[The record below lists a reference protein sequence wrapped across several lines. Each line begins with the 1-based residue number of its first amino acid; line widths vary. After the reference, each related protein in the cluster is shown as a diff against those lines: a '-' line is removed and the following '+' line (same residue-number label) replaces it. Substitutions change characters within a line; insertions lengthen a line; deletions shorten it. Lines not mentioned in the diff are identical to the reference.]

1 MTTHKPSSTE
11 KTRGSTYKVIGTN
24 LPRRGDLEKVTGR
37 TIFGVDADLPGKLY
51 GAVLRSPH
59 AHARII
65 SIDTSQAEM
74 LPGVTAVITAAD
86 LPDGKEGMAI
96 LGEDMVDLTYQRGN
110 ILAKGKVLYWG
121 HAVAAVAA
129 TSQQLAWLALSM
141 IKVEYEP
148 LPAVLDIQQAMSA
161 DAPLL
166 HAGLRT
172 NDMGQPGAS
181 PSNIA
186 SHEQFRKGDVE
197 KGFAEAAVIVER
209 EFHTA
214 AVHQGYLEPQNAL
227 AFYDIDGQV
236 TIWCST
242 QGAFGV
248 REQVAEIL
256 QIPAGRIR
264 VIPLEVGGGFG
275 GKNRAYLEPLAVLLS
290 QKSGCRPVKM
300 EMSQGEVLAATGPT
314 SASIIRVKVGANKEG
329 LITAATA
336 SLAYAAGAFPGSPVD
351 TGTLVTFAPY
361 RIANYQLDSYDVVV
375 NHPWA
380 TTYRA
385 PGSTNAVFAC
395 ETVMDELCEKL
406 GMDPLEFRLINGVKK
421 GDRQVGWRDYRR
433 IGFLETVEQAKKHP
447 HYTAPLGGA
456 HRGRG
461 VACAGWMN
469 GGGTSSAAASI
480 QADGT
485 VTLVV
490 GSVDITGSR
499 TALAMQL
506 AETLGVAAG
515 DVRVTVGDTDTI
527 GYTDG
532 SWGSRTTFCSG
543 WAVHDLGKDLLRQ
556 LSEQAARFWE
566 INADQ
571 VKVTDGIFTIQ
582 DIAYTCKELVAKL
595 GGAMRPVSASVT
607 VRPGGVGMAFGT
619 HIVDVEVNPDTG
631 QVQVL
636 RYTAVQDVGTAVHP
650 RSVEG
655 QIQGG
660 VTQGIGWALTEGY
673 IYDDEG
679 HMLNASH
686 TDYRIPTSMDAPPIE
701 AVLVE
706 VPNPGHPYGV
716 RGAGEMPIV
725 PPPAAIAN
733 AIYRAVG
740 VRLSVLPMTS
750 ERVYQAIMDKQD
762 GQ

>member
-1 MTTHKPSSTE
+1 
-11 KTRGSTYKVIGTN
+11 
-24 LPRRGDLEKVTGR
+24 
-37 TIFGVDADLPGKLY
+37 
-51 GAVLRSPH
+51 
-59 AHARII
+59 
-65 SIDTSQAEM
+65 
-74 LPGVTAVITAAD
+74 
-86 LPDGKEGMAI
+86 
-96 LGEDMVDLTYQRGN
+96 
-110 ILAKGKVLYWG
+110 
-121 HAVAAVAA
+121 
-129 TSQQLAWLALSM
+129 LSW
-141 IKVEYEP
+141 IKVEYEGR
-148 LPAVLDIQQAMSA
+148 PAVVDIRQAMNA

-166 HAGLRT
+166 HEGLRT

-186 SHEQFRKGDVE
+186 SHEQFRKGDAE

-227 AFYDIDGQV
+227 ALYDMDRQV

-275 GKNRAYLEPLAVLLS
+275 GKNRVYLEPLAVLLS

-300 EMSQGEVLAATGPT
+300 EMNRGEVLAATGPT

-395 ETVMDELCEKL
+395 ETVMDEVCEKL
-406 GMDPLEFRLINGVKK
+406 GIDPLEFRLINGVKK
-421 GDRQVGWRDYRR
+421 GDRQVGWRDYRW

-447 HYTAPLGGA
+447 HYTAPLGGV

-461 VACAGWMN
+461 VACGGWMN

-556 LSEQAARFWE
+556 LGEQAARSWE
-566 INADQ
+566 VSADQ
-571 VKVTDGIFTIQ
+571 VKVADGIFTIQ
-582 DIAYTCKELVAKL
+582 DKAYTFKELVAKL
-595 GGAMRPVSASVT
+595 GSAMRPVSASVT
-607 VRPGGVGMAFGT
+607 VQPGGVGMAFST

-679 HMLNASH
+679 HMLNASLA
-686 TDYRIPTSMDAPPIE
+686 DYRIPTSMDAPPIE

-706 VPNPGHPYGV
+706 VPNPGHPFGV

-740 VRLSVLPMTS
+740 VRLSVLPMTP
-750 ERVYQAIMDKQD
+750 ERVYQAIMEKQD